1 MSDMKSLLHYA
12 GTLEKAAS
20 YIAELEAKILGMETE
35 LQQFT
40 NEKQAGVKDTLQK
53 RGFEQDDIEALIN
66 LPKHTLEK
74 VAGTGEPAWELGKV
88 ASHRGSSSNGD
99 IISWLMNS

>member
-12 GTLEKAAS
+12 GTLEKAAA
-20 YIAELEAKILGMETE
+20 YIGELEAKILGMETE

-74 VAGTGEPAWELGKV
+74 VVGTGEPAWELGKV

-99 IISWLMNS
+99 IISWLMGS